1 MAEALAALPAIAG
14 PPAAPAG
21 PAGTPRSPGSR
32 GSGPVRSPA
41 DPGPADPGP
50 ADPGPAD
57 PGPADPGPADPG
69 PGGPEPG
76 APAPLPIR
84 SAERRRWAAD
94 LTGPALAGLV
104 LYGAPGIGKS
114 TLASQIA
121 SRVSHLEPGRVSVV
135 ISGEVSA
142 EEVLAGVTAALLRHP
157 ALPPGSSRAESVR
170 AAGRAGLP
178 WAHRLALLRG
188 EILSHTPVLLVLDN
202 FDGNLTA
209 GSGDRAVRDP
219 ALAELLAN
227 WAGATHRG
235 KLLITCRHPFTPPA
249 AARPPLG
256 FRHVGP
262 LSRSGAFELAKSLP
276 ALRQL
281 GEPEMDR
288 AWRLVGG
295 HPQAMNYLDSL
306 LASGEASFPDAAR
319 RLARAAG
326 TADGGTAPPTGPA
339 APTELP
345 PETAEA
351 IALAAVEL
359 LLGTLQGPVPRPAQA
374 NGAHRR
380 HTRAWPSRRL
390 ATIAAAV
397 ALVAA
402 AAGVVVVSR
411 PGPSMAGAGTGA
423 RGRTL
428 PAGRGRAGDARA
440 GHARAGH
447 ALARPASVL
456 GVAAAVRTQA
466 AAWVARQVSRDAIV
480 ACDPAMCSALLAQGI
495 TSGNLLE
502 LGPATPDPLGSD
514 VVVATAAVRSQFGGR
529 LASVYAP
536 GILASF
542 GSGSLR
548 IDVRAVAPDGAAAYQ
563 AALAGDLAARRV
575 VGRELLG
582 NPHLRVSPAARAALR
597 AGQVDPRLL
606 TTLAVL
612 AATTPAG
619 TGLVQVSAFGD
630 SGPGASAGMPLRS
643 AQITVPSP
651 AGLGRLRAMIAFV
664 RAQRP
669 PYLPARALIT
679 PGAGGSPV
687 LSIGFSAPSP
697 AGLLHPAQ

>member
-1 MAEALAALPAIAG
+1 
-14 PPAAPAG
+14 
-21 PAGTPRSPGSR
+21 
-32 GSGPVRSPA
+32 
-41 DPGPADPGP
+41 
-50 ADPGPAD
+50 
-57 PGPADPGPADPG
+57 
-69 PGGPEPG
+69 
-76 APAPLPIR
+76 
-84 SAERRRWAAD
+84 
-94 LTGPALAGLV
+94 V

-170 AAGRAGLP
+170 AAGRADLP

-276 ALRQL
+276 ALGQL

-295 HPQAMNYLDSL
+295 HPQAMSYLDSL

-319 RLARAAG
+319 RLAQAAG

-359 LLGTLQGPVPRPAQA
+359 LLGTLQGPVPRPAQV

-390 ATIAAAV
+390 ATIAAVV

-428 PAGRGRAGDARA
+428 QA

-456 GVAAAVRTQA
+456 GDAAAVRTQA

-542 GSGSLR
+542 GSASLR

-563 AALAGDLAARRV
+563 AALAADLAARRV

-612 AATTPAG
+612 AGTTPAG
-619 TGLVQVSAFGD
+619 TGPVQVSAFGD

>member
-1 MAEALAALPAIAG
+1 
-14 PPAAPAG
+14 
-21 PAGTPRSPGSR
+21 
-32 GSGPVRSPA
+32 
-41 DPGPADPGP
+41 
-50 ADPGPAD
+50 
-57 PGPADPGPADPG
+57 
-69 PGGPEPG
+69 
-76 APAPLPIR
+76 
-84 SAERRRWAAD
+84 
-94 LTGPALAGLV
+94 V

-121 SRVSHLEPGRVSVV
+121 SRVSHLEPERVGVV
-135 ISGEVSA
+135 ISGEVSVDG
-142 EEVLAGVTAALLRHP
+142 VLAGVTAALLRHP

-170 AAGRAGLP
+170 AAGRADLP

-209 GSGDRAVRDP
+209 GSGDRAVRDS

-227 WAGATHRG
+227 WASATHRG

-276 ALRQL
+276 ALGQL

-306 LASGEASFPDAAR
+306 LAGGEVSFPDAAR
-319 RLARAAG
+319 RLAQAAG

-359 LLGTLQGPVPRPAQA
+359 LLGTLQGPVPRPAQV
-374 NGAHRR
+374 NGAHR

-390 ATIAAAV
+390 ATMAAVV

-423 RGRTL
+423 QGRVSQ
-428 PAGRGRAGDARA
+428 AGQ
-440 GHARAGH
+440 ARAGH
-447 ALARPASVL
+447 ALARPALVL
-456 GVAAAVRTQA
+456 GDAAAVRTRA
-466 AAWVARQVSRDAIV
+466 AAWVASQVSRDAIV

-563 AALAGDLAARRV
+563 AALAGDLAARRA

-582 NPHLRVSPAARAALR
+582 NPHLRVSPAAGAALR
-597 AGQVDPRLL
+597 AGQVDSRLL

-612 AATTPAG
+612 AAATPAS

-643 AQITVPSP
+643 AQITVPSR
-651 AGLGRLRAMIAFV
+651 ASLGRLRAMIAFV

-697 AGLLHPAQ
+697 AGLLHPDPAQ